1 MKRWLL
7 VCGLLALG
15 SVPAA
20 EAQTV
25 YICFGDSI
33 TSGVGDDPN
42 RPQKGYPPRLAALLT
57 NAGQSVIVRNEG
69 EPSENTAEG
78 LTRIDDVL
86 RLGGDV
92 VLIMEGTNDIGPGIS
107 AETTRFNLD
116 EMAEKAERRGIG
128 VVHAT
133 TIPRIPSAV
142 KDSNNLLNQ
151 QLNQEVRDLA
161 GRSNRRLAD
170 PFHVFGIAG
179 ANAFETLYDDSDPKD
194 AVGHPNAAGY
204 DAMAQLFFD
213 VVTNNDRVPPV
224 FGRLAPTNGSRDVP
238 ATTQLIVDLWDF
250 GAGIDLANTTL
261 TVNGNPVTTTQDGDA
276 KRVRLTF
283 SPDAPWVGIVE
294 VGIRSR
300 DVANT
305 VNSTDRSVS
314 RFVVRGTVFL
324 PADLD
329 ESGRVDG
336 IDLVTFA
343 RSFGADRGDENY
355 LREADFNNDR
365 TIDGAD
371 LAVLASTFGQ
381 RSF

>member
-1 MKRWLL
+1 M
-7 VCGLLALG
+7 
-15 SVPAA
+15 
-20 EAQTV
+20 T
-25 YICFGDSI
+25 
-33 TSGVGDDPN
+33 
-42 RPQKGYPPRLAALLT
+42 
-57 NAGQSVIVRNEG
+57 VRNEG
-69 EPSENTAEG
+69 MPSENTAEG

-133 TIPRIPSAV
+133 TIPRIPSAT
-142 KDSNNLLNQ
+142 KDGNNLLNQ

-161 GRSNRRLAD
+161 GKANRRLAD
-170 PFHVFGIAG
+170 PFHVFGLSG
-179 ANAFETLYDDSDPKD
+179 ARAFEDLYDDSNPKD

-300 DVANT
+300 DVANP
-305 VNSTDRSVS
+305 VNTTDRSVS

-336 IDLVTFA
+336 FDLVTFA

-365 TIDGAD
+365 TIDGED